1 MEIFMDPTPKSMN
14 FIQIEKV
21 GDPEV
26 LKLDSMPVP
35 EPGPGEVLIHVAA
48 AGVNRPDVMQRKGLY
63 PPPPGATD
71 VPGLEVSGTV
81 FSVGNNV
88 SKPAVGDEVCALVV
102 CGGYAEFC
110 LAAAAV
116 CLPIPKNISLEDA
129 AGLPETFFTVWANVF
144 DRGQLKSGES
154 LLVHGGSSGIGTTAI
169 QLGKAFGATVYTTA
183 GTAEKCEFC
192 ENLGA
197 DAAINYREQDF
208 SEEIKNLT
216 EKKGVDVIL
225 DMVGG
230 PYFPKNI
237 RLLADEG
244 RLVQIALMQGSK
256 AEVDFRSLLLKRVTL
271 TGSTLRPRSIE
282 KKIEI
287 AQALRKNVWPLL
299 DAGTVSPIIYQS
311 FTLEQAADA
320 HTLMESSTHI
330 GKILLK
336 TASN

>member
-1 MEIFMDPTPKSMN
+1 MNNIPQSMN
-14 FIQIEKV
+14 YIQIEKH

-26 LKLDSMPVP
+26 LKLHSMPVP
-35 EPGPGEVLIHVAA
+35 EPGPGEVLIKVAA

-81 FSVGNNV
+81 VSVGQNV
-88 SKPAVGDEVCALVV
+88 SKPPINSEVCALVT
-102 CGGYAEFC
+102 CGGYAEYC
-110 LAAAAV
+110 LAAASI
-116 CLPIPKNISLEDA
+116 CLPVPEKISLVNA
-129 AGLPETFFTVWANVF
+129 AGIPETFFTVWTNVF
-144 DRGQLKSGES
+144 KRGQLKAGES

-183 GTAEKCEFC
+183 GTSDKCEFC
-192 ENLGA
+192 NNLGA

-208 SEEIKNLT
+208 SEEIKRLT
-216 EKKGVDVIL
+216 EGKGVNVIL

-271 TGSTLRPRSIE
+271 TGSTLRPRSVEE
-282 KKIEI
+282 KTKI
-287 AQALRKNVWPLL
+287 AQALQKNVWPLL
-299 DAGTVSPIIYQS
+299 ESGAIRPIIHEI
-311 FTLEQAADA
+311 FPLKQASEA
-320 HTLMESSTHI
+320 HRLMESSAHI

-336 TASN
+336 PAD

>member
-1 MEIFMDPTPKSMN
+1 MNNIPQSMN
-14 FIQIEKV
+14 YIQIEKH

-26 LKLDSMPVP
+26 LKLHSMPVP
-35 EPGPGEVLIHVAA
+35 EPGPGEVLIKVAA
-48 AGVNRPDVMQRKGLY
+48 AGVNRPDMMQRKGLY

-81 FSVGNNV
+81 VSVGQNV
-88 SKPAVGDEVCALVV
+88 SKPPINSEVCALVT
-102 CGGYAEFC
+102 CGGYAEYC
-110 LAAAAV
+110 LAAASI
-116 CLPIPKNISLEDA
+116 CLPVPEKISLVNA
-129 AGLPETFFTVWANVF
+129 AGIPETFFTVWTNVF
-144 DRGQLKSGES
+144 KRGQLKAGES

-183 GTAEKCEFC
+183 GTSDKCEFC
-192 ENLGA
+192 NNLGA

-208 SEEIKNLT
+208 SEEIKRLT
-216 EKKGVDVIL
+216 EGKGVNVIL

-271 TGSTLRPRSIE
+271 TGSTLRPRSVEE
-282 KKIEI
+282 KTKI
-287 AQALRKNVWPLL
+287 AQALQKNVWPLL
-299 DAGTVSPIIYQS
+299 ESGAIRPIIHQT
-311 FTLEQAADA
+311 FPLKQASEA
-320 HTLMESSTHI
+320 HRLMESSTHI

-336 TASN
+336 PAD

>member
-1 MEIFMDPTPKSMN
+1 MNNIPQSMN
-14 FIQIEKV
+14 YIQIEKY

-26 LKLDSMPVP
+26 LKLHSMPVP
-35 EPGPGEVLIHVAA
+35 EPGPGEVLIKVVA
-48 AGVNRPDVMQRKGLY
+48 AGVNRPDMMQRKGLY

-81 FSVGNNV
+81 VSVGQHV
-88 SKPAVGDEVCALVV
+88 SVPPINSEVCALVT
-102 CGGYAEFC
+102 CGGYAEYC
-110 LAAAAV
+110 LAAASI
-116 CLPIPKNISLEDA
+116 CLPVPENISLVNA
-129 AGLPETFFTVWANVF
+129 AGIPETFFTVWTNVF
-144 DRGQLKSGES
+144 KRGQLKAGES

-183 GTAEKCEFC
+183 GTSEKCEFC
-192 ENLGA
+192 NKLGA

-208 SEEIKNLT
+208 SEEIKRLT
-216 EKKGVDVIL
+216 EGKGVNVIL

-271 TGSTLRPRSIE
+271 TGSTLRPRSVEE
-282 KKIEI
+282 KTKI
-287 AQALRKNVWPLL
+287 AQSLQKNVWPLL
-299 DAGTVSPIIYQS
+299 ESGAIRPIIHQT
-311 FTLEQAADA
+311 FPLKQASEA
-320 HTLMESSTHI
+320 HRLMESSAHI

-336 TASN
+336 PAD

>member
-1 MEIFMDPTPKSMN
+1 MNNIPQSMN
-14 FIQIEKV
+14 YIQIEKH

-26 LKLDSMPVP
+26 LKLHSMPVP
-35 EPGPGEVLIHVAA
+35 EPGPGEVLIKVAA

-81 FSVGNNV
+81 VSVGQNV
-88 SKPAVGDEVCALVV
+88 SKPPINSEVCALVT
-102 CGGYAEFC
+102 CGGYAEYC
-110 LAAAAV
+110 LAAASI
-116 CLPIPKNISLEDA
+116 CLPVPEKISLVNA
-129 AGLPETFFTVWANVF
+129 AGIPETFFTVWTNVF
-144 DRGQLKSGES
+144 KRGQLKARES

-183 GTAEKCEFC
+183 GTSDKCEFC
-192 ENLGA
+192 NNLGA

-208 SEEIKNLT
+208 SEEIKRLT
-216 EKKGVDVIL
+216 EGKGVNVIL

-271 TGSTLRPRSIE
+271 TGSTLRPRSVEE
-282 KKIEI
+282 KTKI
-287 AQALRKNVWPLL
+287 AQALQKNVWPLL
-299 DAGTVSPIIYQS
+299 ESGAIRPIIHET
-311 FTLEQAADA
+311 FPLKQASEA
-320 HTLMESSTHI
+320 HRLMESSAHI

-336 TASN
+336 PAD

>member
-1 MEIFMDPTPKSMN
+1 MNNIPQSMN
-14 FIQIEKV
+14 YIQIEKH

-26 LKLDSMPVP
+26 LKLHSMPVP
-35 EPGPGEVLIHVAA
+35 EPGAGEVLIKVAA
-48 AGVNRPDVMQRKGLY
+48 AGVNRPDMMQRKGLY

-81 FSVGNNV
+81 VSVGQNV
-88 SKPAVGDEVCALVV
+88 SEPPINSEVCALVT
-102 CGGYAEFC
+102 CGGYAEYC
-110 LAAAAV
+110 LAAASI
-116 CLPIPKNISLEDA
+116 CLPVPKKISLVNA
-129 AGLPETFFTVWANVF
+129 AGIPETFFTVWTNVF
-144 DRGQLKSGES
+144 KRGQLKARES

-183 GTAEKCEFC
+183 GTSDKCKFC
-192 ENLGA
+192 NNLGA

-208 SEEIKNLT
+208 SEEIKRLT
-216 EKKGVDVIL
+216 EGKGVNVIL

-244 RLVQIALMQGSK
+244 RLVQISLMQCSK

-271 TGSTLRPRSIE
+271 TGSTLRPRSVEE
-282 KKIEI
+282 KTKI
-287 AQALRKNVWPLL
+287 AQALQKNVWPLL
-299 DAGTVSPIIYQS
+299 ESGAIRPIIHET
-311 FTLEQAADA
+311 FPLKQASEA
-320 HTLMESSTHI
+320 HRLMESSTHI

-336 TASN
+336 PAD

>member
-1 MEIFMDPTPKSMN
+1 MNNIPQSMN
-14 FIQIEKV
+14 YIQIEKH
-21 GDPEV
+21 GDPGV
-26 LKLDSMPVP
+26 LKLHSMPVP
-35 EPGPGEVLIHVAA
+35 EPGPGEVLIKVAA

-81 FSVGNNV
+81 VSVGQNV
-88 SKPAVGDEVCALVV
+88 SKPPINSEVCALVT
-102 CGGYAEFC
+102 CGGYAEYC
-110 LAAAAV
+110 LAAASI
-116 CLPIPKNISLEDA
+116 CLPVPEKISLVNA
-129 AGLPETFFTVWANVF
+129 AGIPETFFTVWTNVF
-144 DRGQLKSGES
+144 KRGQLKAGES

-183 GTAEKCEFC
+183 GTSDKCEFC
-192 ENLGA
+192 NNLGA

-208 SEEIKNLT
+208 SEAIKRLT
-216 EKKGVDVIL
+216 QGKGVNVIL

-271 TGSTLRPRSIE
+271 TGSTLRPRSVEE
-282 KKIEI
+282 KTKI
-287 AQALRKNVWPLL
+287 AHALQKNVWPLL
-299 DAGTVSPIIYQS
+299 ESGAIRPIIHEI
-311 FTLEQAADA
+311 FPLKQASEA
-320 HTLMESSTHI
+320 HRLMESSAHI

-336 TASN
+336 PAD

>member
-1 MEIFMDPTPKSMN
+1 MNNIPQSMN
-14 FIQIEKV
+14 YIQIEKH
-21 GDPEV
+21 GDPGV
-26 LKLDSMPVP
+26 LKLHSMPVP
-35 EPGPGEVLIHVAA
+35 EPGPGEVLIKVAA

-81 FSVGNNV
+81 VSVGQNV
-88 SKPAVGDEVCALVV
+88 SKPPINSEVCALVT
-102 CGGYAEFC
+102 CGGYAEYC
-110 LAAAAV
+110 LAAASI
-116 CLPIPKNISLEDA
+116 CLPVPEKISLVNA
-129 AGLPETFFTVWANVF
+129 AGIPETFFTVWTNVF
-144 DRGQLKSGES
+144 KRGQLKAGES

-169 QLGKAFGATVYTTA
+169 QLGKAFGATVYITA
-183 GTAEKCEFC
+183 GTSDKCEFC
-192 ENLGA
+192 NNLGA

-208 SEEIKNLT
+208 SVEIKRLT
-216 EKKGVDVIL
+216 EGKGVNVIL

-271 TGSTLRPRSIE
+271 TGSTLRPRSVEE
-282 KKIEI
+282 KTKI
-287 AQALRKNVWPLL
+287 AHALQKNVWPLL
-299 DAGTVSPIIYQS
+299 ESGAIRPIIHEI
-311 FTLEQAADA
+311 FPLKQASEA
-320 HTLMESSTHI
+320 HRLMESSSHI

-336 TASN
+336 PAD

>member
-1 MEIFMDPTPKSMN
+1 MNLTPKSMN
-14 FIQIEKV
+14 YIKIEKH

-26 LKLDSMPVP
+26 LKLHSMPVP
-35 EPGPGEVLIHVAA
+35 EPSPGEVLIRVSA

-81 FSVGNNV
+81 VSTGKNV
-88 SKPAVGDEVCALVV
+88 SEPMVGSEVCALVT
-102 CGGYAEFC
+102 CGGYAEYC
-110 LAAAAV
+110 LAAASI
-116 CLPIPKNISLEDA
+116 CLPVPENISLEDA
-129 AGLPETFFTVWANVF
+129 AGIPETFFTVWTNVF

-154 LLVHGGSSGIGTTAI
+154 FLVHGGSSGIGTAAI
-169 QLGKAFGATVYTTA
+169 QLAKAFGATVYTTA
-183 GTAEKCEFC
+183 GTPKKCEFC

-208 SEEIKNLT
+208 SEEIKRLT
-216 EKKGVDVIL
+216 EGKGIDVIL
-225 DMVGG
+225 DMIGG

-237 RLLADEG
+237 CLLADEG

-271 TGSTLRPRSIE
+271 TGSTLRPRSVE
-282 KKIEI
+282 QKTEI
-287 AQALRKNVWPLL
+287 AKALRKNVWPLL
-299 DAGTVSPIIYQS
+299 DTGTVRPIIHQT
-311 FTLEQAADA
+311 FPLTQAAEA
-320 HTLMESSTHI
+320 HSLMESSAHI

-336 TASN
+336 T

>member
-1 MEIFMDPTPKSMN
+1 MNNIPQSMN
-14 FIQIEKV
+14 YIQIEKH

-26 LKLDSMPVP
+26 LKLHSMPVP
-35 EPGPGEVLIHVAA
+35 EPGPGEVLIKVAA
-48 AGVNRPDVMQRKGLY
+48 AGVNRPDMMQRKGLY

-81 FSVGNNV
+81 VSVGQNV
-88 SKPAVGDEVCALVV
+88 SEPTINSEVCALVT
-102 CGGYAEFC
+102 CGGYAEYC
-110 LAAAAV
+110 LAAASI
-116 CLPIPKNISLEDA
+116 CLPVPEKISLVNA
-129 AGLPETFFTVWANVF
+129 AGIPETFFTVWTNVF
-144 DRGQLKSGES
+144 ERGQLKARES

-183 GTAEKCEFC
+183 GTSEKCEFC
-192 ENLGA
+192 EDLGA
-197 DAAINYREQDF
+197 DVSINYREQDF
-208 SEEIKNLT
+208 SEEIKRLT
-216 EKKGVDVIL
+216 EGKGVNVIL

-271 TGSTLRPRSIE
+271 TGSTLRPRSVEE
-282 KKIEI
+282 KTKI
-287 AQALRKNVWPLL
+287 AQALQKNVWPLL
-299 DAGTVSPIIYQS
+299 ESGAVRPIIHQTFPLKHAS
-311 FTLEQAADA
+311 EA
-320 HTLMESSTHI
+320 HRLMESSTHI

-336 TASN
+336 PAD

>member
-1 MEIFMDPTPKSMN
+1 MNNIPQSMN
-14 FIQIEKV
+14 YIQIEKH

-26 LKLDSMPVP
+26 LKLHSMPVP
-35 EPGPGEVLIHVAA
+35 EPGPGEVLIKVAA
-48 AGVNRPDVMQRKGLY
+48 AGVNRPDMMQRKGFY

-71 VPGLEVSGTV
+71 VTGLEVSGTV
-81 FSVGNNV
+81 VSLGQNV
-88 SKPAVGDEVCALVV
+88 SEPPINTEVCALVT
-102 CGGYAEFC
+102 CGGYAEYC
-110 LAAAAV
+110 LAAASI
-116 CLPIPKNISLEDA
+116 CLPVPEKISLVNA
-129 AGLPETFFTVWANVF
+129 AGIPETFFTVWTNVF
-144 DRGQLKSGES
+144 KRGQLKAGES

-183 GTAEKCEFC
+183 GTSDKCEFC
-192 ENLGA
+192 NNLGA

-208 SEEIKNLT
+208 SEEIKRLT
-216 EKKGVDVIL
+216 EGKGVNVIL

-271 TGSTLRPRSIE
+271 TGSTLRPRSVEE
-282 KKIEI
+282 KTKI
-287 AQALRKNVWPLL
+287 AHALQKNVWPLL
-299 DAGTVSPIIYQS
+299 ESGAIRPIIHET
-311 FTLEQAADA
+311 FPLKQASEA
-320 HTLMESSTHI
+320 HRLMESSGHI

-336 TASN
+336 TGD

>member
-1 MEIFMDPTPKSMN
+1 MNNIPQSMN
-14 FIQIEKV
+14 YIQIEKH

-26 LKLDSMPVP
+26 LKLHSMPVP
-35 EPGPGEVLIHVAA
+35 EPGPGEVLIKVAA
-48 AGVNRPDVMQRKGLY
+48 AGVNRPDMMQRKGLY

-81 FSVGNNV
+81 VSLGQNV
-88 SKPAVGDEVCALVV
+88 SEPPINSEVCALVT
-102 CGGYAEFC
+102 CGGYAEYC
-110 LAAAAV
+110 LAAASI
-116 CLPIPKNISLEDA
+116 CLPVPEKISLVNA
-129 AGLPETFFTVWANVF
+129 AGIPETFFTVWTNVF
-144 DRGQLKSGES
+144 KRGRLKAGES

-169 QLGKAFGATVYTTA
+169 QLGKVFGATVYITA
-183 GTAEKCEFC
+183 GTSDKCEFC
-192 ENLGA
+192 NNLGA

-208 SEEIKNLT
+208 SEEIKRLT
-216 EKKGVDVIL
+216 EGKGVNVIL

-271 TGSTLRPRSIE
+271 TGSTLRPRSTEE
-282 KKIEI
+282 KTKI
-287 AQALRKNVWPLL
+287 ARALQKNVWPLL
-299 DAGTVSPIIYQS
+299 ESGAIRPIIHET
-311 FTLEQAADA
+311 FPLKQASEA
-320 HTLMESSTHI
+320 HCLMESSAHI

-336 TASN
+336 PGN

>member
-1 MEIFMDPTPKSMN
+1 MNNIPQSMN
-14 FIQIEKV
+14 YIQIEKH

-26 LKLDSMPVP
+26 LKLHSMPVP
-35 EPGPGEVLIHVAA
+35 EPGPGEVLIKVAA
-48 AGVNRPDVMQRKGLY
+48 AGVNRPDMMQRKGLY

-81 FSVGNNV
+81 VSVGQNV
-88 SKPAVGDEVCALVV
+88 SKPPINSEVCALVT
-102 CGGYAEFC
+102 CGGYAEYC
-110 LAAAAV
+110 LAAASI
-116 CLPIPKNISLEDA
+116 CLPVPEKISLVNA
-129 AGLPETFFTVWANVF
+129 AGIPETFFTVWTNVF
-144 DRGQLKSGES
+144 KRGQLKAGES

-183 GTAEKCEFC
+183 GTSDKCEFC
-192 ENLGA
+192 NNLGA

-208 SEEIKNLT
+208 SEEIKRLT
-216 EKKGVDVIL
+216 EGKGVNVIL

-237 RLLADEG
+237 GLLADEG

-271 TGSTLRPRSIE
+271 TGSTLRPRSVEE
-282 KKIEI
+282 KTKI
-287 AQALRKNVWPLL
+287 AQALQKNVWPLL
-299 DAGTVSPIIYQS
+299 ESGAIRPIIHET
-311 FTLEQAADA
+311 FPLKQASEA
-320 HTLMESSTHI
+320 HRLMESSAHI

-336 TASN
+336 PAD

>member
-1 MEIFMDPTPKSMN
+1 MNNIPQSMN
-14 FIQIEKV
+14 YIQIEKH

-26 LKLDSMPVP
+26 LKLHSMPVP
-35 EPGPGEVLIHVAA
+35 EPGAGEVLIKVAA

-81 FSVGNNV
+81 VSVGQNV
-88 SKPAVGDEVCALVV
+88 SKPPINSEVCALVT
-102 CGGYAEFC
+102 CGGYAEYC
-110 LAAAAV
+110 LAAASI
-116 CLPIPKNISLEDA
+116 CLPVPEKISLVNA
-129 AGLPETFFTVWANVF
+129 AGIPETFFTVWTNVF
-144 DRGQLKSGES
+144 KRGQLKAGES

-183 GTAEKCEFC
+183 GTSDKCEFC
-192 ENLGA
+192 NNLGA

-208 SEEIKNLT
+208 SEEIKRLT
-216 EKKGVDVIL
+216 EGKGVNVIL

-271 TGSTLRPRSIE
+271 TGSTLRPRSVEE
-282 KKIEI
+282 KTKI
-287 AQALRKNVWPLL
+287 AQALQKNVWPLL
-299 DAGTVSPIIYQS
+299 ESGAIRPIIHEI
-311 FTLEQAADA
+311 FPLKQASEA
-320 HTLMESSTHI
+320 HRLMESSAHI

-336 TASN
+336 PAD

>member
-1 MEIFMDPTPKSMN
+1 MNNIPQSMN
-14 FIQIEKV
+14 YIQIEKH

-26 LKLDSMPVP
+26 LKLHSMPVP
-35 EPGPGEVLIHVAA
+35 EPGPGEVLIKVAA

-81 FSVGNNV
+81 VSVGQNV
-88 SKPAVGDEVCALVV
+88 SKPPINSEVCALVT
-102 CGGYAEFC
+102 CGGYAEYC
-110 LAAAAV
+110 LAAASI
-116 CLPIPKNISLEDA
+116 CLPVPEKISLVNA
-129 AGLPETFFTVWANVF
+129 AGIPETFFTVWTNVF
-144 DRGQLKSGES
+144 KRGQLKAGES

-183 GTAEKCEFC
+183 GTSDKCEFC
-192 ENLGA
+192 NNLGA
-197 DAAINYREQDF
+197 DAAINYIEQDF
-208 SEEIKNLT
+208 SEEIKRLT
-216 EKKGVDVIL
+216 EGKGVNVIL

-271 TGSTLRPRSIE
+271 TGSTLRPRSVEE
-282 KKIEI
+282 KTKI
-287 AQALRKNVWPLL
+287 AQALQKNVWPLL
-299 DAGTVSPIIYQS
+299 ESGAIRPIIHEI
-311 FTLEQAADA
+311 FPLKQASEA
-320 HTLMESSTHI
+320 HRLMESSTHI

-336 TASN
+336 PAD

>member
-1 MEIFMDPTPKSMN
+1 MNNIPQSMN
-14 FIQIEKV
+14 YIQIEKH

-26 LKLDSMPVP
+26 LKLHSMPVP
-35 EPGPGEVLIHVAA
+35 EPGHGEVLIKVTA

-81 FSVGNNV
+81 VSVGQNV
-88 SKPAVGDEVCALVV
+88 SEPPINSEVCALVT
-102 CGGYAEFC
+102 CGGYAEYC
-110 LAAAAV
+110 LAAASI
-116 CLPIPKNISLEDA
+116 CLPVPEKISLVNA
-129 AGLPETFFTVWANVF
+129 AGIPETFFTVWTNVF
-144 DRGQLKSGES
+144 KRGQLKAQES

-169 QLGKAFGATVYTTA
+169 QLGKAFEATVYTTA
-183 GTAEKCEFC
+183 RTSEKCEFC
-192 ENLGA
+192 NNLGA

-208 SEEIKNLT
+208 SEEIKRLT
-216 EKKGVDVIL
+216 EGKGVNVIL

-271 TGSTLRPRSIE
+271 TGSTLRPRSAEE
-282 KKIEI
+282 KTKI
-287 AQALRKNVWPLL
+287 AQALQKNVWPLL
-299 DAGTVSPIIYQS
+299 ESGAIRPIIHQT
-311 FTLEQAADA
+311 FPLKQASEA
-320 HTLMESSTHI
+320 HRLMESSAHI
-330 GKILLK
+330 GKILPK
-336 TASN
+336 PAD

>member
-1 MEIFMDPTPKSMN
+1 MNNIPKSMN
-14 FIQIEKV
+14 YIQIEKH

-26 LKLDSMPVP
+26 LKLHSMPVP
-35 EPGPGEVLIHVAA
+35 EPGPGEVLIKVTA

-81 FSVGNNV
+81 VSVGQNV
-88 SKPAVGDEVCALVV
+88 SEPPINSEVCALVT
-102 CGGYAEFC
+102 CGGYAEYC
-110 LAAAAV
+110 LAAASI
-116 CLPIPKNISLEDA
+116 CLPVPEKISLANA
-129 AGLPETFFTVWANVF
+129 AGIPETFFTVWTNVF
-144 DRGQLKSGES
+144 KRGQLKAGES
-154 LLVHGGSSGIGTTAI
+154 LLVHGGSSGIGTITI

-183 GTAEKCEFC
+183 GTSDKCDFC
-192 ENLGA
+192 INLGA

-208 SEEIKNLT
+208 SEEIKRLT
-216 EKKGVDVIL
+216 EGKGVNVIL

-271 TGSTLRPRSIE
+271 TGSTLRPRSAGE
-282 KKIEI
+282 KTKI
-287 AQALRKNVWPLL
+287 AQALQKKVWPLL
-299 DAGTVSPIIYQS
+299 ESGAIRPIIHQT
-311 FTLEQAADA
+311 FPLKQASEA
-320 HTLMESSTHI
+320 HRLMESSSHI

-336 TASN
+336 PAD

>member
-1 MEIFMDPTPKSMN
+1 MNNIPQSMN
-14 FIQIEKV
+14 YIQIEKH

-26 LKLDSMPVP
+26 LKLHSMPVP
-35 EPGPGEVLIHVAA
+35 EPGPGEVLIKVAA

-63 PPPPGATD
+63 PPPPGATN

-81 FSVGNNV
+81 VSVGQNV
-88 SKPAVGDEVCALVV
+88 SEFPINSEVCALVT
-102 CGGYAEFC
+102 CGGYAEYC
-110 LAAAAV
+110 LAAASI
-116 CLPIPKNISLEDA
+116 CLPV
-129 AGLPETFFTVWANVF
+129 PEKIFTVWTNVF
-144 DRGQLKSGES
+144 KRGQLKAQES

-183 GTAEKCEFC
+183 GTSDKCEFC
-192 ENLGA
+192 NNLGA

-208 SEEIKNLT
+208 SEEIRRLT
-216 EKKGVDVIL
+216 EGKGVNVIL

-271 TGSTLRPRSIE
+271 TGSTLRPRSVEE
-282 KKIEI
+282 KTKI
-287 AQALRKNVWPLL
+287 AQALQKNVWPLL
-299 DAGTVSPIIYQS
+299 ESEAIRPIIHQT
-311 FTLEQAADA
+311 FPLKQASDS
-320 HTLMESSTHI
+320 HRLMERSAHI

-336 TASN
+336 PAD